1 MDFEEYLTV
10 TSDPETRAARYEE
23 LINAYYDWST
33 SAFPEMWGSSLHFA
47 VYEGTETFLQAC
59 ENQERFLLKELGLD
73 ATMKVLD
80 LGSGLGGP
88 ACFMARESGAFI
100 QGIDL
105 STRRAGLATEKAKT
119 EGLAERTNFMVA
131 SATKLPFPDETFDA
145 SYSTEVAAHVPNKM
159 EFFNSAYRVLK
170 PGGHFVGWD
179 WVKKHVPQ
187 SADEQEPIDALCKF
201 HGIAALLTADELK
214 AHLAEAG
221 FEIVEFRDLA
231 EKSAKPWW
239 HEIGRRNAIARMLS
253 KEKRTG
259 EVEILLKTAEALVRG
274 GERGILT
281 PLQFWKV
288 KKPG

>member
-1 MDFEEYLTV
+1 MDHEEYLKL
-10 TSDPETRAARYEE
+10 TSDPATRAERYEE

-47 VYEGTETFLQAC
+47 VYEGNESFQQAC
-59 ENQERFLLKELGLD
+59 ENQERFLLNELALD

-88 ACFMARESGAFI
+88 ACFMARESGAFV

-105 STRRAGLATEKAKT
+105 STRRAGLATEKAKN

-131 SATKLPFPDETFDA
+131 SATNLPFPDGTFDA
-145 SYSTEVAAHVPNKM
+145 AYSTEVAAHVPNKM

-179 WVKKHVPQ
+179 WVKKHVPR
-187 SADEQEPIDALCKF
+187 SEEEQEPVDALCKF

-214 AHLAEAG
+214 AHLEEAG
-221 FEIVEFRDLA
+221 FEMVEFRDLA

-239 HEIGRRNAIARMLS
+239 HEIGRRNSIARMLS

-281 PLQFWKV
+281 PLQFWKA
-288 KKPG
+288 KKRG